1 MNMRKQLVHL
11 LWATGILYSSCVYAQ
26 DKPLLTLEAAINIAL
41 TNNFD
46 IQIAKNDAA
55 IADIQNNWGNAGRLP
70 TVTLNAGYSYNN
82 TNLRQKLANGNEINT
97 NGAAFQSENGSV
109 LAQWRIYNGGRVLAA
124 KKRLEESVQ
133 IGRLQQRQQA
143 NLVVYNVITAYINIL
158 RLEKQLDATRESI
171 TLFEERMKLAEN
183 RFNIGVAGK
192 SDFLQASADLNL
204 QKNLV
209 IQIENNIAQSKTFL
223 NNQLSRL
230 PESAFE
236 ISDTLA
242 EAVLPPKDGLLM
254 AIDTLSPELLI
265 NKSQQL
271 VLVQQQKEINAQ
283 RLPVLTLNT
292 GGNLNNS
299 VNSAGFFLR
308 NFTYGPNAGL
318 QLSFPLF
325 QGGIVKQQLKTNE
338 VLQKS
343 QEIGYKALKNNLLT
357 ALSNAYLNYENGKK
371 QYELELNNLDVIK
384 ENNVIAM
391 ERFKKASITTVEFR
405 QTQLDFVESQNR
417 MINALYQMKQAEAD
431 ALLILGKLVE

>member
-1 MNMRKQLVHL
+1 MRKQLVHL

-70 TVTLNAGYSYNN
+70 TVTLNAGYNYNN

-158 RLEKQLDATRESI
+158 RLEKQLDATLESI

-371 QYELELNNLDVIK
+371 QYELELNNLEVIK

>member
-1 MNMRKQLVHL
+1 
-11 LWATGILYSSCVYAQ
+11 
-26 DKPLLTLEAAINIAL
+26 
-41 TNNFD
+41 
-46 IQIAKNDAA
+46 
-55 IADIQNNWGNAGRLP
+55 
-70 TVTLNAGYSYNN
+70 
-82 TNLRQKLANGNEINT
+82 
-97 NGAAFQSENGSV
+97 
-109 LAQWRIYNGGRVLAA
+109 
-124 KKRLEESVQ
+124 
-133 IGRLQQRQQA
+133 
-143 NLVVYNVITAYINIL
+143 
-158 RLEKQLDATRESI
+158 
-171 TLFEERMKLAEN
+171 
-183 RFNIGVAGK
+183 
-192 SDFLQASADLNL
+192 
-204 QKNLV
+204 
-209 IQIENNIAQSKTFL
+209 
-223 NNQLSRL
+223 
-230 PESAFE
+230 
-236 ISDTLA
+236 
-242 EAVLPPKDGLLM
+242 M
-254 AIDTLSPELLI
+254 AIDTLSPALLI

-271 VLVQQQKEINAQ
+271 VLMQQQKEINAQ

-308 NFTYGPNAGL
+308 NLTYGPNAGL

-343 QEIGYKALKNNLLT
+343 QEIGYKAIKNNLLT

-371 QYELELNNLDVIK
+371 QYELELNNLEVIK

>member
-1 MNMRKQLVHL
+1 MRKQLVHL

-183 RFNIGVAGK
+183 RFNIGVSGK

-371 QYELELNNLDVIK
+371 QYELELNNLEVIK